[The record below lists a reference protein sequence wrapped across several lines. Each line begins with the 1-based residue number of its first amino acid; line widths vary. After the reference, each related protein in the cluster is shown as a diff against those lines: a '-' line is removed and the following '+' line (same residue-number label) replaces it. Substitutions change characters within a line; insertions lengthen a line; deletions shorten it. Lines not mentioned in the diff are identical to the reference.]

1 MHTAICAFQDRARA
15 EEALAALARAGFAR
29 DDLHMEF
36 QSASPERKSAPAAA
50 AGDPDT
56 ADRGVLSSFGHFF
69 ASLLGRDNPSGQ
81 VDTYAQHLRRGA
93 YVVMVDADT
102 ADEAQRARM
111 LLQEMQGGDLD
122 VLPRP
127 GQRRLRE
134 IVAGRG
140 GEPAGMVALSSA
152 GRERW
157 SPGEEMARERAM
169 AAGRLDAIRDP
180 KSRDPDASRPPGLR
194 YADQDKPR

>member
-36 QSASPERKSAPAAA
+36 QRAGAERKPATTAN
-50 AGDPDT
+50 GEPDT
-56 ADRGVLSSFGHFF
+56 ADRGVLSSFGAFF
-69 ASLLGRDNPSGQ
+69 ASLLGRDNPSGK
-81 VDTYAQHLRRGA
+81 VDTYAQHLQRGA

-102 ADEAQRARM
+102 AEEAQRARL
-111 LLQEMQGGDLD
+111 LLQDMQGGDLD

-140 GEPAGMVALSSA
+140 SEPAGMVARSPEV
-152 GRERW
+152 RERW

-169 AAGRLDAIRDP
+169 AAGRLDAIREP
-180 KSRDPDASRPPGLR
+180 KLRDPDAARPPGLR